1 MTAGLHVELA
11 PEGPTAINLVVGG
24 ANKTVKFPLSAL
36 LHLEDR
42 ESGSDESQVE
52 LVINPPAINF
62 PANKFV
68 TNWKPITD
76 MFKDLHTSGA
86 VVRWSEHQVLCRYMF
101 RSNVKKD
108 GSSKPTLRVEALV
121 RDTCTWAAGPE
132 SKKQLPSL
140 NTSMAVKLTAVEV
153 AWYSPIPP
161 SGSSQPWG
169 T

>member
-1 MTAGLHVELA
+1 M
-11 PEGPTAINLVVGG
+11 
-24 ANKTVKFPLSAL
+24 LS
-36 LHLEDR
+36 R
-42 ESGSDESQVE
+42 SDESQVE

-76 MFKDLHTSGA
+76 IFKDLHVSSGA
-86 VVRWSEHQVLCRYMF
+86 IVRWSEHQVLCRYMF